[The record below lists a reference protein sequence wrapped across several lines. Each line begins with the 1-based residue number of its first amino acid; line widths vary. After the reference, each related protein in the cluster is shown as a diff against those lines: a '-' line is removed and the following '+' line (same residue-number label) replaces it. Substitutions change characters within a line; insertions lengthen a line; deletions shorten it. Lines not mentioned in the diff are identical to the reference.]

1 MKYKLT
7 YEEGDEVTEGE
18 TIVELENDE
27 LKALFEQ
34 ARAGVE
40 KARADVSVSESAIE
54 ESKANIKGA
63 EADIKNAEADVNKA
77 QVQLEEAKR
86 ELTRQNKLYE
96 QNFIPRQSLD
106 IALTNVDT
114 AVAIVKSS
122 EAKLKAAFS
131 KKEASL
137 AQLKTTERQY
147 HSALASLQQAEASLS
162 FSKTRLEETI
172 IKSPMSGTIVYKA
185 LEKGEIVSP
194 GITILTIV
202 DLNNLYVRVDIDESM
217 VENIGLHSKAVIRT
231 TGVLDRTVNGEVNKI
246 GTYAEFA
253 TQKDLTRG
261 RQDIKT
267 FKVEISVDNSEG
279 ILKPGM
285 TVNVEIFRKDTL

>member
-1 MKYKLT
+1 M
-7 YEEGDEVTEGE
+7 TEGE

-122 EAKLKAAFS
+122 ENHNRIFP
-131 KKEASL
+131 E
-137 AQLKTTERQY
+137 
-147 HSALASLQQAEASLS
+147 
-162 FSKTRLEETI
+162 
-172 IKSPMSGTIVYKA
+172 G
-185 LEKGEIVSP
+185 
-194 GITILTIV
+194 
-202 DLNNLYVRVDIDESM
+202 
-217 VENIGLHSKAVIRT
+217 
-231 TGVLDRTVNGEVNKI
+231 
-246 GTYAEFA
+246 
-253 TQKDLTRG
+253 TQKSIPQDL
-261 RQDIKT
+261 Q
-267 FKVEISVDNSEG
+267 
-279 ILKPGM
+279 
-285 TVNVEIFRKDTL
+285 